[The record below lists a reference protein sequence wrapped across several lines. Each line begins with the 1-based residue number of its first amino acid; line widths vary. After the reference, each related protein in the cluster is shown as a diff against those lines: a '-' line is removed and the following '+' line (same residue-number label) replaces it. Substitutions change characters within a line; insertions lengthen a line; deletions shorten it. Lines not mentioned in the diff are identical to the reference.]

1 MYSSSLASWQPYLEA
16 CDFFFFATLR
26 LCEKGSFMTEE
37 QYSVKSQFTLLHP
50 MYSSASTGRREFK
63 CRFVRAGRIRGAGN
77 KPTNIIVEAEALQ
90 SALMR
95 GMFEGK
101 AVFIDHS
108 GFFESPSIKNLAG
121 VTHDPHWNEAEQA
134 VDGTISFYNKAG
146 VDGINPITALLD
158 ELLTDPTPPDIGLS
172 LVFWPKWAPRD
183 SDSDPRRIVE
193 ILHVESVDLVFE
205 PAADGRILQALSS
218 LYQLPPIT
226 YQPKGESITMTPIPE
241 SASTQEPTANSPR
254 QYPDVPTPDDSIQM
268 WLPAMASIAASQIIA
283 NSGLPGASQDRLRS
297 KQYATPTDVNTA
309 IEDERKY
316 LAALASSNV
325 VQIGGQAPRGANIQ
339 VGMDGIERLSLAL
352 EALINGSLPPSGVAP
367 LSGIREAYMLLSG
380 DYEMTGLFHSDR
392 IQFAA
397 VTSATMANIVA
408 NALNKVIVNQFQ
420 EYPRWWERIVTQQ
433 DFSTLQQ
440 VKWITLGGVGELP
453 TVAEGASYTELTWD
467 DMSESST
474 FVKKGGYLGL
484 TLEAID
490 KDDTRKLQAAPRAL
504 AQAAWLTLS
513 KSVSAI
519 FTDNSGVGPTLG
531 TDSKALFHADHGN
544 LGSTALSASEYA
556 VVRTAMRKQTEL
568 NSGERLGG
576 LIVPKYILVPPDLE
590 ITALKVLASEYDY
603 TYALANAPA
612 APANVLT
619 EGNTFNERLN
629 LAKDR
634 VVVVD
639 LWTDTD
645 DWAAVADPRLYP
657 SIGLGF
663 RYGRTPEI
671 FSVASPTAGLMFTND
686 TMPVKVRFFF
696 AVGPT
701 DYRGLYKENV

>member
-1 MYSSSLASWQPYLEA
+1 
-16 CDFFFFATLR
+16 
-26 LCEKGSFMTEE
+26 MTEE